1 MNAKKIKL
9 CPKCGGQGKTIPYI
23 RNGLHWGYYVM
34 CEDCGISTYVSA
46 DENTVID
53 DWNARYVIKVR

>member
-34 CEDCGISTYVSA
+34 CENCGISTYV
-46 DENTVID
+46 
-53 DWNARYVIKVR
+53 IKVR